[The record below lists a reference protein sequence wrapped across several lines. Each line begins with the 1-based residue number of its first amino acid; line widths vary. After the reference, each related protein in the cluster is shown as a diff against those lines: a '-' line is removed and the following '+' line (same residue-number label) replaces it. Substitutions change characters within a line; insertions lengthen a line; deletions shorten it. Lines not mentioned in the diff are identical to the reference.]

1 MEALLCIAAAAF
13 LLWLLEK
20 FFSSPSKADEE
31 SDGIIKFTITAPPIQ
46 TAHRARGA
54 YRSPAASGPPRRN
67 FDLYADARTES
78 GRFDAGHV
86 SFSSSRLAS
95 KPPSIVTGLT
105 FETDRIYVLR
115 GQGMA
120 IFPFGTALT
129 VAVLNG
135 RPAGFQEHVDYAMS
149 LSYEGSE
156 QASRFPLA
164 FPGWLEIIDQ
174 ARRSGASI
182 EMDDDLPEPLKELI
196 THPLPGDEHHDP
208 VRIRPASPAPSAG
221 PVRCPSCGANLG
233 GRQGCDFC
241 GSRH

>member
-1 MEALLCIAAAAF
+1 MSAVLCIAAFVF
-13 LLWLLEK
+13 LFWLLEK
-20 FFSSPSKADEE
+20 FFSSPAQSDEQ
-31 SDGIIKFTITAPPIQ
+31 SDGIIKFTVTAPPIQ
-46 TAHRARGA
+46 AAHLGRGA
-54 YRSPAASGPPRRN
+54 YQPAVISAPPRRN
-67 FDLYADARTES
+67 FDLYEDARTES

-120 IFPFGTALT
+120 IFPFSTALT
-129 VAVLNG
+129 VAVLSG
-135 RPAGFQEHVDYAMS
+135 RPAGFQERVDYAMS
-149 LSYEGSE
+149 LAYEGSE
-156 QASRFPLA
+156 EAAHFPLA
-164 FPGWLEIIDQ
+164 FPGWLEVVEQ
-174 ARRSGASI
+174 ARRCGATI
-182 EMDDDLPEPLKELI
+182 EMDEDLPEGLKELL

-208 VRIRPASPAPSAG
+208 VRIRPSSPAPSAS

-233 GRQGCDFC
+233 GRPSCDFC

>member
-1 MEALLCIAAAAF
+1 MEVVLVLIGAWFVISWLRKNGESAEQEAACQKEAERRRQKASA
-13 LLWLLEK
+13 EISRPASRP
-20 FFSSPSKADEE
+20 FS
-31 SDGIIKFTITAPPIQ
+31 
-46 TAHRARGA
+46 
-54 YRSPAASGPPRRN
+54 
-67 FDLYADARTES
+67 LYEDARTES

-95 KPPSIVTGLT
+95 KPSSIVTGLT
-105 FETDRIYVLR
+105 FEMDRIYVLR

-135 RPAGFQEHVDYAMS
+135 RPAGFQEHVDYAMA
-149 LSYEGSE
+149 LSYEGGE
-156 QASRFPLA
+156 QVACFPLA
-164 FPGWLEIIDQ
+164 FPGWLEIVDQ
-174 ARRSGASI
+174 ARRCGATI

-208 VRIRPASPAPSAG
+208 VRIRPASLAPSAS

>member
-1 MEALLCIAAAAF
+1 MEIVLVLIGAWFVISWLRKKGESAEQAAARQKEA
-13 LLWLLEK
+13 ERRRRQASAEIPRPAPRP
-20 FFSSPSKADEE
+20 FS
-31 SDGIIKFTITAPPIQ
+31 
-46 TAHRARGA
+46 
-54 YRSPAASGPPRRN
+54 
-67 FDLYADARTES
+67 LYEDARTES

-120 IFPFGTALT
+120 IFPFSAALT
-129 VAVLNG
+129 VSVLNG
-135 RPAGFQEHVDYAMS
+135 LPAGFQERVDYAMS
-149 LSYEGSE
+149 FSYEGREES
-156 QASRFPLA
+156 ARFPLA
-164 FPGWLEIIDQ
+164 FPGWLEVVEQ
-174 ARRSGASI
+174 ARRYGATI
-182 EMDDDLPEPLKELI
+182 EMDEDLPDALKDLI
-196 THPLPGDEHHDP
+196 THPLPGDEHHQP
-208 VRIRPASPAPSAG
+208 VRIRPPSPAPSVS